1 MGKPGAFLDIDRVTH
16 ELRPVEERSRDFDPL
31 YVELDD
37 DARRAQASRCMMC
50 GVAFCQM
57 GASFGKA
64 RPSGCPLHNLIPE
77 WNELVYRGRWDE
89 ATERLSLTSPMPEFT
104 SRVCPALCEAAC
116 NLGSVDG
123 QPTTIHDNERA
134 ISDHEWANG
143 GPHRFEP
150 AGEGAP
156 TVAVVG
162 SGPAGL
168 VAAWELARRG
178 ARVTVFER
186 DDRPGGLLM
195 YGIPNMKLEKSV
207 VERRVALMRELGI
220 VFELGAD
227 VNDPAVAAKLDD
239 FDAVV
244 VAAGARAPRGLS
256 AANIDAP
263 GVVYAVDYLTA
274 STVSVLDGGEPAVN
288 ARGLDVVVIGGGDT
302 GNDCVGTA
310 VRQGAR
316 SVRQFEFSPA
326 APDKRAASNPW
337 PQWPNIKKTD
347 YGQQEAIAAMGGEM
361 RAWGV
366 DTLEVLLDKK
376 GAAAGLRVVDL
387 DWSAGK
393 PERIA
398 GSEHEVPAQLVLIA
412 CGFTGPEHGVFD
424 AVGVPVAT
432 AGRPLPVMAAEGSHL
447 AARVDGVAAD
457 AAPVYVAGDARNG
470 SSLVV
475 NAMADALACAAEVA
489 EALELSGGCPQLNR
503 QGLSPTAGPNGT
515 SPSAGSWG
523 RSLCAG
529 IRGHSLRVCDRFVR
543 LPTYGCS
550 FVDFLGCGHLLFLWW
565 LRASGS
571 KERVGRLCLPA
582 VLLRR
587 AYSVKC
593 PVKCLVSSWFAAGGL
608 FCPC

>member
-1 MGKPGAFLDIDRVTH
+1 MGKPTGFMEIDRQTSR
-16 ELRPVEERSRDFDPL
+16 EIAPEERIKNFNEFHIPL
-31 YVELDD
+31 HCDEQQ
-37 DARRAQASRCMMC
+37 AQGARCMDC
-50 GVAFCQM
+50 GVPFCQSGM
-57 GASFGKA
+57 MIGGMA
-64 RPSGCPLHNLIPE
+64 SGCPLNNLIPE
-77 WNELVYRGRWDE
+77 WNDLVYQGRWDLAAKRLI
-89 ATERLSLTSPMPEFT
+89 ATNRYPEFT

-116 NLGSVDG
+116 TCGMATGSPVAVKE
-123 QPTTIHDNERA
+123 NERA
-134 ISDHEWANG
+134 IVEYGYESGAIHAV
-143 GPHRFEP
+143 PPP
-150 AGEGAP
+150 ARTGKR
-156 TVAVVG
+156 VAVVG
-162 SGPAGL
+162 TGPSGL
-168 VAAWELARRG
+168 SVADLLNKRG
-178 ARVTVFER
+178 HKVTMYERANRV
-186 DDRPGGLLM
+186 GGLLM

-220 VFELGAD
+220 MFELGAD
-227 VNDPAVAAKLDD
+227 VSDPKVAAKLGD

-274 STVSVLDGGEPAVN
+274 STVSVLDGGEPAID

-316 SVRQFEFSPA
+316 SVRQFEFLPA
-326 APDKRAASNPW
+326 APDARAASNPW
-337 PQWPNIKKTD
+337 PQWPNVKKTD

-412 CGFTGPEHGVFD
+412 CGVTGPEHGVFD

-447 AARVDGVAAD
+447 AARTEGVAAD

-489 EALELSGGCPQLNR
+489 DALEL
-503 QGLSPTAGPNGT
+503 
-515 SPSAGSWG
+515 
-523 RSLCAG
+523 
-529 IRGHSLRVCDRFVR
+529 
-543 LPTYGCS
+543 
-550 FVDFLGCGHLLFLWW
+550 
-565 LRASGS
+565 
-571 KERVGRLCLPA
+571 
-582 VLLRR
+582 
-587 AYSVKC
+587 
-593 PVKCLVSSWFAAGGL
+593 
-608 FCPC
+608 

>member
-1 MGKPGAFLDIDRVTH
+1 MGKPGAFLEHGRHAHD
-16 ELRPVEERSRDFDPL
+16 LRPVAERTQDFN
-31 YVELDD
+31 ELGVNLPEDEQ
-37 DARRAQASRCMMC
+37 RVQASRCMAC
-50 GVAFCQM
+50 GVAFCQF

-77 WNELVYRGRWDE
+77 WNDLAWRGQWDE
-89 ATERLSLTSPMPEFT
+89 AAARLSLTSPMPEFT

-116 NLGSVDG
+116 NLGRNDEPV
-123 QPTTIHDNERA
+123 TIHDNERA
-134 ISDHEWANG
+134 ISDWQWEHG
-143 GPHRFEP
+143 GPRRFAP
-150 AGEGAP
+150 AAAGAP
-156 TVAVVG
+156 KVAVIG

-168 VAAWELARRG
+168 VAAWDLARRG
-178 ARVTVFER
+178 ARVTVVER
-186 DDRPGGLLM
+186 HDRAGGLLM

-220 VFELGAD
+220 VFELGTDAT
-227 VNDPAVAAKLDD
+227 NPAVAAKLNG

-274 STVSVLDGGEPAVN
+274 STVSVLDGGEPAID
-288 ARGLDVVVIGGGDT
+288 AHGLDVVVIGGGDT

-316 SVRQFEFSPA
+316 SVRQFEFLPA

-337 PQWPNIKKTD
+337 PQWPNVKKTD

-376 GAAAGLRVVDL
+376 GAVAGLRVVDL

-412 CGFTGPEHGVFD
+412 CGFTGPEHSVFE
-424 AVGVPVAT
+424 AVGVPAAR
-432 AGRPLPVMAAEGSHL
+432 AGRPLPVMASEGSHL

-475 NAMADALACAAEVA
+475 SAMADSLACAAEVA
-489 EALELSGGCPQLNR
+489 EAL
-503 QGLSPTAGPNGT
+503 GL
-515 SPSAGSWG
+515 
-523 RSLCAG
+523 
-529 IRGHSLRVCDRFVR
+529 
-543 LPTYGCS
+543 
-550 FVDFLGCGHLLFLWW
+550 
-565 LRASGS
+565 
-571 KERVGRLCLPA
+571 
-582 VLLRR
+582 
-587 AYSVKC
+587 
-593 PVKCLVSSWFAAGGL
+593 
-608 FCPC
+608 

>member
-1 MGKPGAFLDIDRVTH
+1 MGKVGAYIDLGRVAHGERPAAETLKDFGEFAVPLDEKDQ
-16 ELRPVEERSRDFDPL
+16 
-31 YVELDD
+31 
-37 DARRAQASRCMMC
+37 RAQASRCMYC
-50 GVAFCQM
+50 GVAFCQT
-57 GASFGKA
+57 GFSFGKA
-64 RPSGCPLHNLIPE
+64 RSSGCPLHNLIPE

-89 ATERLSLTSPMPEFT
+89 AAERLSLTSPMPEFT

-143 GPHRFEP
+143 GPRRFEP
-150 AGEGAP
+150 AGEDAP

-227 VNDPAVAAKLDD
+227 VSDPKVTARLDD
-239 FDAVV
+239 FDAAV

-274 STVSVLDGGEPAVN
+274 STVSVLDGGEPAID

-316 SVRQFEFSPA
+316 SVRQFEFLPA
-326 APDKRAASNPW
+326 APDKRAAGNPW
-337 PQWPNIKKTD
+337 PQWPNVKKTD

-361 RAWGV
+361 RTWAV

-424 AVGVPVAT
+424 AVSVPVAT

-447 AARVDGVAAD
+447 AARTEGVAAD

-475 NAMADALACAAEVA
+475 SAMADALACAAEVA
-489 EALELSGGCPQLNR
+489 DALEL
-503 QGLSPTAGPNGT
+503 
-515 SPSAGSWG
+515 
-523 RSLCAG
+523 
-529 IRGHSLRVCDRFVR
+529 
-543 LPTYGCS
+543 
-550 FVDFLGCGHLLFLWW
+550 
-565 LRASGS
+565 
-571 KERVGRLCLPA
+571 
-582 VLLRR
+582 
-587 AYSVKC
+587 
-593 PVKCLVSSWFAAGGL
+593 
-608 FCPC
+608 

>member
-89 ATERLSLTSPMPEFT
+89 AAERLSLTSPMPEFT

-143 GPHRFEP
+143 GPRRFEP

-220 VFELGAD
+220 VFELSAD
-227 VNDPAVAAKLDD
+227 VTNPAVAAELDD

-256 AANIDAP
+256 AANVDAP

-274 STVSVLDGGEPAVN
+274 STVSVLDGSEPAVN

-316 SVRQFEFSPA
+316 SVRQFEFLPA

-337 PQWPNIKKTD
+337 PQWPNVKKTD
-347 YGQQEAIAAMGGEM
+347 YGQQEAIAKFGFDPRVYQTTVKEFYKNEAGQ
-361 RAWGV
+361 V
-366 DTLEVLLDKK
+366 C
-376 GAAAGLRVVDL
+376 GALISKLKSEVVD
-387 DWSAGK
+387 G
-393 PERIA
+393 RRQM
-398 GSEHEVPAQLVLIA
+398 VPTGEEFTVDCDLVLIA
-412 CGFTGPEHGVFD
+412 AGFTGCEPYVADAFGVKRTKRGTVAD
-424 AVGVPVAT
+424 VKYAT
-432 AGRPLPVMAAEGSHL
+432 ADPKVFAC
-447 AARVDGVAAD
+447 
-457 AAPVYVAGDARNG
+457 GDMRRG
-470 SSLVV
+470 QSLVV
-475 NAMADALACAAEVA
+475 WALREGRDTAAV
-489 EALELSGGCPQLNR
+489 
-503 QGLSPTAGPNGT
+503 
-515 SPSAGSWG
+515 
-523 RSLCAG
+523 
-529 IRGHSLRVCDRFVR
+529 
-543 LPTYGCS
+543 
-550 FVDFLGCGHLLFLWW
+550 VDEKLMGYTNL
-565 LRASGS
+565 
-571 KERVGRLCLPA
+571 
-582 VLLRR
+582 
-587 AYSVKC
+587 
-593 PVKCLVSSWFAAGGL
+593 
-608 FCPC
+608 

>member
-16 ELRPVEERSRDFDPL
+16 ELRPVEERSHDFDPL

-89 ATERLSLTSPMPEFT
+89 AAERLSLTSPMPEFT

-123 QPTTIHDNERA
+123 
-134 ISDHEWANG
+134 
-143 GPHRFEP
+143 
-150 AGEGAP
+150 
-156 TVAVVG
+156 
-162 SGPAGL
+162 
-168 VAAWELARRG
+168 
-178 ARVTVFER
+178 
-186 DDRPGGLLM
+186 
-195 YGIPNMKLEKSV
+195 NMKLEKSV

-227 VNDPAVAAKLDD
+227 VNDPKVAAKLDG

-274 STVSVLDGGEPAVN
+274 STISVLDGGEPAVN
-288 ARGLDVVVIGGGDT
+288 AHGLDVVVIGGGDT

-316 SVRQFEFSPA
+316 SVRQFEFLPA
-326 APDKRAASNPW
+326 APDKRAAGNPW
-337 PQWPNIKKTD
+337 PQWPNVKKTD

-412 CGFTGPEHGVFD
+412 CGFTGPERSVFE

-432 AGRPLPVMAAEGSHL
+432 AGRPLPVMVAEGSHL

-475 NAMADALACAAEVA
+475 SAMADALACAAEVA
-489 EALELSGGCPQLNR
+489 EALEL
-503 QGLSPTAGPNGT
+503 
-515 SPSAGSWG
+515 
-523 RSLCAG
+523 
-529 IRGHSLRVCDRFVR
+529 
-543 LPTYGCS
+543 
-550 FVDFLGCGHLLFLWW
+550 
-565 LRASGS
+565 
-571 KERVGRLCLPA
+571 
-582 VLLRR
+582 
-587 AYSVKC
+587 
-593 PVKCLVSSWFAAGGL
+593 
-608 FCPC
+608 

>member
-1 MGKPGAFLDIDRVTH
+1 MGDPRGFLKVRTRR
-16 ELRPVEERSRDFDPL
+16 ELAERPVEERIKDWFDVHAETGLQPWTQT
-31 YVELDD
+31 
-37 DARRAQASRCMMC
+37 QAARCMDC
-50 GVAFCQM
+50 GTPFCM
-57 GASFGKA
+57 T
-64 RPSGCPLHNLIPE
+64 GCPLGNLIPE
-77 WNELVYRGRWDE
+77 WNELVYRGRWNE
-89 ATERLSLTSPMPEFT
+89 AAERLSLTSPMPEFT

-143 GPHRFEP
+143 GPRRFEP
-150 AGEGAP
+150 AGEDAP
-156 TVAVVG
+156 TVAVIG

-207 VERRVALMRELGI
+207 VERRVTLMRELGI

-227 VNDPAVAAKLDD
+227 VTNPAVAAKLNG

-316 SVRQFEFSPA
+316 SVRQFEFLPA

-337 PQWPNIKKTD
+337 PQWPNVKKTD
-347 YGQQEAIAAMGGEM
+347 YGQQEAIAVFGADPRVYTTTVKEFIK
-361 RAWGV
+361 
-366 DTLEVLLDKK
+366 DKK
-376 GAAAGLRVVDL
+376 GKLCKAVLVKLESKKDEKTGRMRMEEI
-387 DWSAGK
+387 
-393 PERIA
+393 P
-398 GSEHEVPAQLVLIA
+398 GSEYTVAVDLVLIA
-412 CGFTGPEHGVFD
+412 AGFLGSQDYVTKAFGVEINERTNVKTEPGRYATNVKNVF
-424 AVGVPVAT
+424 T
-432 AGRPLPVMAAEGSHL
+432 AGDMHRGQ
-447 AARVDGVAAD
+447 
-457 AAPVYVAGDARNG
+457 
-470 SSLVV
+470 SLVV
-475 NAMADALACAAEVA
+475 WAIREGREVA
-489 EALELSGGCPQLNR
+489 REIDESLMGYTNLNI
-503 QGLSPTAGPNGT
+503 Q
-515 SPSAGSWG
+515 
-523 RSLCAG
+523 
-529 IRGHSLRVCDRFVR
+529 
-543 LPTYGCS
+543 
-550 FVDFLGCGHLLFLWW
+550 
-565 LRASGS
+565 
-571 KERVGRLCLPA
+571 
-582 VLLRR
+582 
-587 AYSVKC
+587 
-593 PVKCLVSSWFAAGGL
+593 
-608 FCPC
+608 

>member
-16 ELRPVEERSRDFDPL
+16 ELRPVEERSHDFDPL

-89 ATERLSLTSPMPEFT
+89 AAERLSLTSPMPEFT
-104 SRVCPALCEAAC
+104 SRVCPTLCEAAC

-227 VNDPAVAAKLDD
+227 VTNPAVAAKLNG

-244 VAAGARAPRGLS
+244 VAAGARAPRGL
-256 AANIDAP
+256 AAENIDAP

-274 STVSVLDGGEPAVN
+274 STVSVLDGGEPVVDAH
-288 ARGLDVVVIGGGDT
+288 GLDVVVIGGGDT

-316 SVRQFEFSPA
+316 SVRQFEFLPA
-326 APDKRAASNPW
+326 APDARAASNPW
-337 PQWPNIKKTD
+337 PQWPNVKKTD

-447 AARVDGVAAD
+447 AARVDGVAAG
-457 AAPVYVAGDARNG
+457 ATPVYVAGDARNG

-475 NAMADALACAAEVA
+475 SAMADALACAAEVA
-489 EALELSGGCPQLNR
+489 EALEL
-503 QGLSPTAGPNGT
+503 
-515 SPSAGSWG
+515 
-523 RSLCAG
+523 
-529 IRGHSLRVCDRFVR
+529 
-543 LPTYGCS
+543 
-550 FVDFLGCGHLLFLWW
+550 
-565 LRASGS
+565 
-571 KERVGRLCLPA
+571 
-582 VLLRR
+582 
-587 AYSVKC
+587 
-593 PVKCLVSSWFAAGGL
+593 
-608 FCPC
+608 

>member
-89 ATERLSLTSPMPEFT
+89 AAERLSLTSPMPEFT

-143 GPHRFEP
+143 GLRRFEP

-227 VNDPAVAAKLDD
+227 VTNPAVAAKLNG

-256 AANIDAP
+256 AANIDVP

-288 ARGLDVVVIGGGDT
+288 ARGLDVVVIGGDT

-316 SVRQFEFSPA
+316 SVRQFEFLPA
-326 APDKRAASNPW
+326 APDARAASNPW
-337 PQWPNIKKTD
+337 PQWPNVKKTD

-398 GSEHEVPAQLVLIA
+398 GSEHEVPTQLVLIA

-489 EALELSGGCPQLNR
+489 EALEL
-503 QGLSPTAGPNGT
+503 
-515 SPSAGSWG
+515 
-523 RSLCAG
+523 
-529 IRGHSLRVCDRFVR
+529 
-543 LPTYGCS
+543 
-550 FVDFLGCGHLLFLWW
+550 
-565 LRASGS
+565 
-571 KERVGRLCLPA
+571 
-582 VLLRR
+582 
-587 AYSVKC
+587 
-593 PVKCLVSSWFAAGGL
+593 
-608 FCPC
+608 

>member
-64 RPSGCPLHNLIPE
+64 RPSGCPLHNLIPQ

-89 ATERLSLTSPMPEFT
+89 AAERLSLTSPMPEFT

-143 GPHRFEP
+143 GPRRFEP

-227 VNDPAVAAKLDD
+227 VTNPAVAAKLNTGL
-239 FDAVV
+239 AE
-244 VAAGARAPRGLS
+244 GAQPLHIIPASYQGVEEGLEWS
-256 AANIDAP
+256 GP
-263 GVVYAVDYLTA
+263 K
-274 STVSVLDGGEPAVN
+274 VLMKTGRSMKKVKAL
-288 ARGLDVVVIGGGDT
+288 LDEKG
-302 GNDCVGTA
+302 
-310 VRQGAR
+310 
-316 SVRQFEFSPA
+316 
-326 APDKRAASNPW
+326 
-337 PQWPNIKKTD
+337 
-347 YGQQEAIAAMGGEM
+347 
-361 RAWGV
+361 
-366 DTLEVLLDKK
+366 LLDKAMMVQK
-376 GAAAGLRVVDL
+376 CGMEGEEIYPSMRDVDENASYFSVIVV
-387 DWSAGK
+387 
-393 PERIA
+393 E
-398 GSEHEVPAQLVLIA
+398 E
-412 CGFTGPEHGVFD
+412 
-424 AVGVPVAT
+424 
-432 AGRPLPVMAAEGSHL
+432 
-447 AARVDGVAAD
+447 
-457 AAPVYVAGDARNG
+457 
-470 SSLVV
+470 
-475 NAMADALACAAEVA
+475 
-489 EALELSGGCPQLNR
+489 
-503 QGLSPTAGPNGT
+503 
-515 SPSAGSWG
+515 
-523 RSLCAG
+523 
-529 IRGHSLRVCDRFVR
+529 
-543 LPTYGCS
+543 
-550 FVDFLGCGHLLFLWW
+550 
-565 LRASGS
+565 
-571 KERVGRLCLPA
+571 
-582 VLLRR
+582 
-587 AYSVKC
+587 
-593 PVKCLVSSWFAAGGL
+593 
-608 FCPC
+608 

>member
-16 ELRPVEERSRDFDPL
+16 ELRPVEERSHDFDPL

-89 ATERLSLTSPMPEFT
+89 AAERLSLTSPMPEFT

-143 GPHRFEP
+143 GPRRFEP
-150 AGEGAP
+150 AGEDAP
-156 TVAVVG
+156 SVAVVG

-227 VNDPAVAAKLDD
+227 VSDPKV
-239 FDAVV
+239 
-244 VAAGARAPRGLS
+244 
-256 AANIDAP
+256 
-263 GVVYAVDYLTA
+263 
-274 STVSVLDGGEPAVN
+274 
-288 ARGLDVVVIGGGDT
+288 
-302 GNDCVGTA
+302 TA

-316 SVRQFEFSPA
+316 SVRQFEFLPA
-326 APDKRAASNPW
+326 APDKRAAGNPW
-337 PQWPNIKKTD
+337 PQWPNVKKTD

-387 DWSAGK
+387 NWSAGK

-412 CGFTGPEHGVFD
+412 CGFTGPEHSVFD
-424 AVGVPVAT
+424 AVSVPVAT

-447 AARVDGVAAD
+447 AARTEGVAAD

-475 NAMADALACAAEVA
+475 SAMADALACAAEVA
-489 EALELSGGCPQLNR
+489 DALEL
-503 QGLSPTAGPNGT
+503 
-515 SPSAGSWG
+515 
-523 RSLCAG
+523 
-529 IRGHSLRVCDRFVR
+529 
-543 LPTYGCS
+543 
-550 FVDFLGCGHLLFLWW
+550 
-565 LRASGS
+565 
-571 KERVGRLCLPA
+571 
-582 VLLRR
+582 
-587 AYSVKC
+587 
-593 PVKCLVSSWFAAGGL
+593 
-608 FCPC
+608 